1 MEPTTHKYMMNSVT
15 FWLRFCKD
23 DKRVVVSLALIFS
36 DGESAKIRDIE
47 AWDLKFGDQS
57 TPTDAE
63 LVDSGSLSLLSV
75 AVPYSIADAVV
86 DLSFQPQHMTEDM
99 TAFGLRGKSRDTT
112 LQSMMNAKISH
123 QGF

>member
-1 MEPTTHKYMMNSVT
+1 M
-15 FWLRFCKD
+15 
-23 DKRVVVSLALIFS
+23 VSIVPIFS
-36 DGESAKIRDIE
+36 DEESAKIRDIE
-47 AWDLKFGDQS
+47 AWDLKFWDQS
-57 TPTDAE
+57 TPSDAE

-99 TAFGLRGKSRDTT
+99 TAFGLKGKSRDTT
-112 LQSMMNAKISH
+112 LQSMMNAKLSH